1 MQMLATIMSALFA
14 GLGAM
19 AIFWPETVIGIGL
32 SLSTPSGLLGAAAL
46 RVVFGAVLLM
56 AAPLSRAPNLLR
68 LCGALI
74 LIAGLSTPLFGV
86 EVAKRLL
93 DVAAEDSGAWL
104 RVTGTIAV
112 ALGSLFVWAL
122 SPLQHMP
129 RRG

>member
-19 AIFWPETVIGIGL
+19 AIFWPESVIGIGL
-32 SLSTPSGLLGAAAL
+32 SLSTPGGLLASAAM

-68 LCGALI
+68 LGGALI

-86 EVAKRLL
+86 ELAKRLL
-93 DVAAEDSGAWL
+93 EVASEDDGAWL
-104 RVTGTIAV
+104 RVVGTLAV
-112 ALGSLFVWAL
+112 ALGTIFVWAL

-129 RRG
+129 RRD